1 MKSFKQYLY
10 LNEEGISSREALK
23 VHFDLPDDQ
32 IPESEEEAK
41 ELFARI
47 ADQNYE
53 EYKKRQKKNKGK

>member
-1 MKSFKQYLY
+1 MKSFIQYLY

-41 ELFARI
+41 KLFDRI
-47 ADQNYE
+47 ADQNYKE
-53 EYKKRQKKNKGK
+53 SIKKPKNK